1 MSRNQLEKLS
11 LKRQELEAAGI
22 RGRDELAAAAWQQVY
37 LINNNNNNNC
47 NNNNGNGDN
56 NSNSND
62 NDSRNDNNNDNNR
75 TTTTSE
81 I

>member
-37 LINNNNNNNC
+37 LINNNNC

-75 TTTTSE
+75 TKTTSE